1 MSNPYL
7 DTICSNCGH
16 SGSANL
22 VDQLISNISG
32 GKVRSS
38 RQLVRDVKKHTQ
50 VQGKRIDKITELS
63 ETNMKL
69 LEEDLKLLDTTLR
82 IYNVAGVF
90 AASTGIL
97 GTVLLAMKLKNKMS
111 KKNEF

>member
-7 DTICSNCGH
+7 DTICNNCGH

-22 VDQLISNISG
+22 VDQLVNHISG
-32 GKVRSS
+32 GQVTSS
-38 RQLVRDVKKHTQ
+38 KQLVRDVKKHTK

-63 ETNMKL
+63 ETNMAL

-82 IYNVAGVF
+82 IYNVAGIF

-97 GTVLLAMKLKNKMS
+97 GTVLLGMKLKDKY
-111 KKNEF
+111 KKH